1 MLGSEAAPLHLRYL
15 RLQGDAIVARNV
27 VGKALADLNN
37 LLIDIG
43 SLNVE
48 VNRDCVVSSLST
60 DGSYSV
66 NIFMWRL
73 LLDRLP
79 HRLNLSSRGLDIDS
93 ILCPVCSEH
102 VESNSHVFFSCSV
115 AFNIW
120 RLVRGWCD
128 LKIPTLSTCDEWDI
142 LIQNELLNV
151 MWAHRTSIK
160 TSNEETPFSLTYIS
174 EAVIPIEI
182 GMPTYMT
189 TMIKEGFNKEE
200 IRLNLDLLTERREL
214 AAIREA
220 RYKTKLEQ
228 YYNKKVHLTSFK
240 PGEFVFRKNEASRV
254 EDQGKLGPK

>member
-1 MLGSEAAPLHLRYL
+1 
-15 RLQGDAIVARNV
+15 
-27 VGKALADLNN
+27 LNN

-142 LIQNELLNV
+142 
-151 MWAHRTSIK
+151 W
-160 TSNEETPFSLTYIS
+160 
-174 EAVIPIEI
+174 
-182 GMPTYMT
+182 T
-189 TMIKEGFNKEE
+189 TMIKEGFNEEE

-240 PGEFVFRKNEASRV
+240 PGEFVFQKNEASRV
-254 EDQGKLGPK
+254 EDQVELNKTKYKQEYEKLSLLPVGWERGSAKCLGDGRS